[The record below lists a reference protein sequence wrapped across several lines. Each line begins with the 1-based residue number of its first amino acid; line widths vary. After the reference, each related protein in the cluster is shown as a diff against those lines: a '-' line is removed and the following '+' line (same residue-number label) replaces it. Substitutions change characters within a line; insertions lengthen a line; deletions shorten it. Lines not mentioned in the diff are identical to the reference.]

1 MSLGRRHGSSWGE
14 NPTLLKHCEVAA
26 NTKTYQHDSSRPQAK
41 NVRIIEIT
49 NPKDLT
55 HHQQRVAKPQWCSKV
70 LINCEKPSNQ
80 ANESTKQGA
89 VKGINKVY
97 IGDCGET
104 SSAGESN
111 SEETVA
117 SKVNS
122 FSSENI
128 PSKPLQGAFVKR
140 SKSELTPDREKVEV
154 TELKRHCKS
163 LVNELESVKSE
174 IINILKE
181 KNNYLKENGELQEY
195 KKSYE
200 DLELE
205 NKHLKMQLLQ
215 IMEEKKSEGKER
227 KEFRPEVFQGRSSPD
242 GKDNVSVKDD
252 EEADE
257 KKLDKKE
264 RHRFLEET
272 LALMKLEFEEKEK
285 DWQKKLENKRR
296 LHEEENKE
304 NEKKMMKLQI
314 NLATTQKQLAA
325 TCLHEKVGCD
335 GINCST
341 AINPRRSKEK
351 STRKKVA
358 CHDKNLLKK
367 ASRCTCYESPHE
379 PPSSWLRGQNSEG
392 VFHWK
397 ESSQLPVQ
405 QDLVLSV
412 VKEIM
417 RLQDLRSSIIEECQY
432 LVSRTKK

>member
-55 HHQQRVAKPQWCSKV
+55 HQHQRAAKPQWCSKV

-97 IGDCGET
+97 IGDCGKT
-104 SSAGESN
+104 SNAE
-111 SEETVA
+111 EETVA
-117 SKVNS
+117 FKDNS

-128 PSKPLQGAFVKR
+128 TAKPLQGAFVKR

-215 IMEEKKSEGKER
+215 IMEEKKSEGKE
-227 KEFRPEVFQGRSSPD
+227 KNLDQISSREDHLPM
-242 GKDNVSVKDD
+242 
-252 EEADE
+252 
-257 KKLDKKE
+257 E
-264 RHRFLEET
+264 RIICLS
-272 LALMKLEFEEKEK
+272 
-285 DWQKKLENKRR
+285 
-296 LHEEENKE
+296 
-304 NEKKMMKLQI
+304 KMMKKLM
-314 NLATTQKQLAA
+314 K
-325 TCLHEKVGCD
+325 
-335 GINCST
+335 
-341 AINPRRSKEK
+341 RS
-351 STRKKVA
+351 
-358 CHDKNLLKK
+358 
-367 ASRCTCYESPHE
+367 
-379 PPSSWLRGQNSEG
+379 
-392 VFHWK
+392 
-397 ESSQLPVQ
+397 
-405 QDLVLSV
+405 
-412 VKEIM
+412 
-417 RLQDLRSSIIEECQY
+417 
-432 LVSRTKK
+432 